1 MLKERAL
8 LSDAQRNITTFV
20 RQIKTFKP
28 MENIDSFK
36 TLVRN
41 VIIEQD
47 GRIRI
52 NINLIKDNF
61 IQAMILESSVELRVG
76 NGKKTI

>member
-1 MLKERAL
+1 M
-8 LSDAQRNITTFV
+8 SDAQRNITTFV